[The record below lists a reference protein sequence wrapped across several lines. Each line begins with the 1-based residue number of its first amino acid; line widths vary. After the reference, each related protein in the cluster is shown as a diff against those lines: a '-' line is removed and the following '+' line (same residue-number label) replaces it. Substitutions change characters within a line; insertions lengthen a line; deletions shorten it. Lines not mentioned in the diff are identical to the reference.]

1 MATNDVG
8 TFTDSLAALDVSVM
22 RVSPADAP
30 SAIDEAVIEPAIG
43 APIGI
48 EGVSLADTVVETE
61 LTPRRLHEAE
71 TGVTRADRAVAIY
84 GSLLVRSDAAGTEP
98 VSLYPPT
105 HVAVVRERDVLDD
118 IEASVDRLGTRSS
131 ARAGRRC
138 SPPARARPA
147 TWARSSRAS
156 TARRT
161 STSSWWRTDE
171 FPAQRA
177 AGRPSEF
184 GS

>member
-1 MATNDVG
+1 MATTDVG
-8 TFTDSLAALDVSVM
+8 TFTDSLAALDVSVT

-43 APIGI
+43 APLGI

-118 IEASVDRLGTRSS
+118 IEASVDRLDEIFGEGGTAVFATGASS
-131 ARAGRRC
+131 TGDMGALVEGVHGPKNVHVVVVEDR
-138 SPPARARPA
+138 
-147 TWARSSRAS
+147 
-156 TARRT
+156 
-161 STSSWWRTDE
+161 
-171 FPAQRA
+171 
-177 AGRPSEF
+177 
-184 GS
+184 